1 MNQEEINSLIKS
13 PRIQEVI
20 SSEEF
25 YFQKGQDALKKWLE
39 MDVDIELKE
48 SLIKFSTDYNQFL
61 EIAEL
66 EPNFEKIK
74 RLLFEII
81 SYCDDK
87 ARDKN
92 LYNQYENK
100 RILANAS
107 VRMNNWVE
115 GLIKLK
121 FKNDKIKGVSIINAF
136 NYLLS
141 PQDNSTILSRNH
153 REMIAENLLEKSF
166 SSEQFV
172 RELQDYFEQFNLS
185 VKNRDNYTYLL
196 SCIIY
201 SIKNKWQDDVVGLI
215 ASDNTGWQESELI
228 LDKQWDG
235 LILWNSKKPT
245 KGAKVL
251 KFLKDKIEDTGFF
264 PLYYSVKGEVVYCAN
279 IIDYATTQEELD
291 NIHSQNKALKHFRS
305 DFSEYRDDKKSARI
319 VFVAEGIEKIMPIP
333 TSEFEFYKS
342 YPPRQDNLSPIK
354 TLPEDQI
361 STTQQNSDKMA
372 NELNQILFGPPGTGK
387 TFYLQNKYF
396 PRYTTTEDSI
406 TADQHFTQLVQSLSW
421 WQVLGIALLEENNL
435 KVSDLHLNR
444 WVNKKAELSE
454 SKNVRATIWGTLQ
467 MHTVNESSTVNY
479 KQRQAPLIFD
489 KNTDKSWQI
498 FEEEAKEIAPELF
511 EHLDS
516 VNNFKPSP
524 NKTVKRYEFV
534 TFHQSYTYEDF
545 VEGIKPVIIEDIDEQ
560 NDLKYEIKSGIFKEI
575 CKRAENDPNN
585 DYALFIDEINR
596 GNVSQIFGEL
606 ITLIEQDKR
615 KGEENEL
622 SLILPYSR
630 KLFGV
635 PKNLHIIG
643 TMNTADRSVE
653 ALDTALRRRFSF
665 TEMPPKPELIKTEGK
680 AENGIVNGIDLSVLL
695 ETINKRIEKLLD
707 KDHMIGHSYFLS
719 VESLKGLKSAFQN
732 KIVPLLQEYFFGDYG
747 KIGLVLG
754 NGFVEIMD
762 NSEIDVFANFEYDN
776 PPLEKKV
783 YHIQNI
789 ESNEFDI
796 VKAINQLMKPSTS

>member
-1 MNQEEINSLIKS
+1 MNQEEINSLIQT
-13 PRIQEVI
+13 PWIQEVI
-20 SSEEF
+20 ASNEF
-25 YFQKGQDALKKWLE
+25 YFQKGQDALKRWLE
-39 MDVDIELKE
+39 MDVDDKLRE

-61 EIAEL
+61 EIADL
-66 EPNFEKIK
+66 EPNFAKIK

-121 FKNDKIKGVSIINAF
+121 FKNDKIKGASIINAF

-166 SSEQFV
+166 SPEQFV

-185 VKNRDNYTYLL
+185 VKNQDNYTYLL

-201 SIKNKWQDDVVGLI
+201 FIKDKWQDDVVGLM

-251 KFLKDKIEDTGFF
+251 KLLRDKIEDTGSF
-264 PLYYSVKGEVVYCAN
+264 PLYYSAKGEAVYCAN
-279 IIDYATTQEELD
+279 IIDYATTQKELD
-291 NIHSQNKALKHFRS
+291 NIHSKNKALKHFRS

-333 TSEFEFYKS
+333 ISEFEFYKS

-406 TADQHFTQLVQSLSW
+406 TADQHFTQLVQSLS
-421 WQVLGIALLEENNL
+421 
-435 KVSDLHLNR
+435 
-444 WVNKKAELSE
+444 
-454 SKNVRATIWGTLQ
+454 
-467 MHTVNESSTVNY
+467 
-479 KQRQAPLIFD
+479 
-489 KNTDKSWQI
+489 
-498 FEEEAKEIAPELF
+498 
-511 EHLDS
+511 
-516 VNNFKPSP
+516 
-524 NKTVKRYEFV
+524 
-534 TFHQSYTYEDF
+534 
-545 VEGIKPVIIEDIDEQ
+545 
-560 NDLKYEIKSGIFKEI
+560 
-575 CKRAENDPNN
+575 
-585 DYALFIDEINR
+585 
-596 GNVSQIFGEL
+596 
-606 ITLIEQDKR
+606 
-615 KGEENEL
+615 
-622 SLILPYSR
+622 
-630 KLFGV
+630 
-635 PKNLHIIG
+635 
-643 TMNTADRSVE
+643 
-653 ALDTALRRRFSF
+653 
-665 TEMPPKPELIKTEGK
+665 
-680 AENGIVNGIDLSVLL
+680 
-695 ETINKRIEKLLD
+695 
-707 KDHMIGHSYFLS
+707 
-719 VESLKGLKSAFQN
+719 
-732 KIVPLLQEYFFGDYG
+732 
-747 KIGLVLG
+747 
-754 NGFVEIMD
+754 
-762 NSEIDVFANFEYDN
+762 
-776 PPLEKKV
+776 
-783 YHIQNI
+783 
-789 ESNEFDI
+789 
-796 VKAINQLMKPSTS
+796 